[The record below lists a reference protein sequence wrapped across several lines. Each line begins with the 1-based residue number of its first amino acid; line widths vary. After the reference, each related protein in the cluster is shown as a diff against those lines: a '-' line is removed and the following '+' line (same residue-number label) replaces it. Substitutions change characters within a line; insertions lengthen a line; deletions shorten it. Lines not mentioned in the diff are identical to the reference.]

1 MVLKSNMANP
11 TALKLLIFG
20 GNGVLGTAI
29 ANKFKAEGYEVT
41 FGVRKVTNSADQFQ
55 LPLTDEPVPELL
67 KGQLFDSVVFAQG
80 ANNNDSVINYSSDDL
95 NRLFEANVTFI
106 SQTTKA
112 LILHNLVK
120 HKGKMV
126 ILSSFWEQ
134 VTRQEKMSYT
144 ITKAAVG
151 GLVRSMAVDLGNA
164 KGILVNGLLPGVVD
178 SPMARGL
185 LKPEQIEN
193 VQGQTPGKKMV
204 TPSDVAN
211 ATYLLGCEDN
221 TAISGQ
227 SLFVDYG
234 FAFARIL

>member
-1 MVLKSNMANP
+1 MANP

-80 ANNNDSVINYSSDDL
+80 ANNNDSVINHEPDEL
-95 NRLFEANVTFI
+95 TRLFQANVSFI
-106 SQTTKA
+106 TDTTKA
-112 LILHNLVK
+112 LMQHNLIK
-120 HKGKMV
+120 QKGKIV

-134 VTRQEKMSYT
+134 ITRQEKMSYT

-185 LKPEQIEN
+185 LKPAQIEN
-193 VQGQTPGKKMV
+193 VQSQTPGHKMV
-204 TPSDVAN
+204 IPLDVAN
-211 ATYLLGCEDN
+211 AAYLLGCEDN
-221 TAISGQ
+221 SAISGQ

-234 FAFARIL
+234 FTIARVL

>member
-1 MVLKSNMANP
+1 MP
-11 TALKLLIFG
+11 KLLIFG
-20 GNGVLGTAI
+20 GTGVLGGAI
-29 ANKFKAEGYEVT
+29 AEKYQANEYQVT
-41 FGVRKVTNSADQFQ
+41 FGVRKISNPDNQFL
-55 LPLTDEPVPELL
+55 LPLTEGPVPELL
-67 KGQLFDSVVFAQG
+67 KGQLFDTVIFAQG
-80 ANNNDSVINYSSDDL
+80 ANNNDSVMNHSIDDL

-106 SQTTKA
+106 SETSKA
-112 LILHNLVK
+112 LILHNLIK
-120 HKGKMV
+120 HKGKIV

-134 VTRQEKMSYT
+134 LTRQDKMSYT
-144 ITKAAVG
+144 VTKAAVG

-193 VQGQTPGKKMV
+193 VQWQTPGHQMV
-204 TPSDVAN
+204 VPLDVAN
-211 ATYLLGCEDN
+211 AAYLLGCEDN

-234 FAFARIL
+234 FSVARVL

>member
-1 MVLKSNMANP
+1 M
-11 TALKLLIFG
+11 
-20 GNGVLGTAI
+20 LGSAI
-29 ANKFKAEGYEVT
+29 AEKYQANGYQLT
-41 FGVRKVTNSADQFQ
+41 YGVRKISNPDNQFL
-55 LPLTDEPVPELL
+55 LPLSEEPVPELL
-67 KGQLFDSVVFAQG
+67 KGQLFDTVIFAQG
-80 ANNNDSVINYSSDDL
+80 ANNNDSVMNHSIDDL

-106 SQTTKA
+106 SETSKA
-112 LILHNLVK
+112 LILHNLIK
-120 HKGKMV
+120 HKGKIV

-134 VTRQEKMSYT
+134 LTRQDKMSYT
-144 ITKAAVG
+144 VTKAAVG

-193 VQGQTPGKKMV
+193 VQWQTPGHQMV
-204 TPSDVAN
+204 VPLDVAN
-211 ATYLLGCEDN
+211 AAYLLGCEDN

-234 FAFARIL
+234 FSVARVL

>member
-1 MVLKSNMANP
+1 MP
-11 TALKLLIFG
+11 KLLIFG
-20 GNGVLGTAI
+20 GTGVLGGAI
-29 ANKFKAEGYEVT
+29 AEKYQANEYQVT
-41 FGVRKVTNSADQFQ
+41 YGVRKISNPGNQFL
-55 LPLTDEPVPELL
+55 LPLTEGPVPELL
-67 KGQLFDSVVFAQG
+67 KGQLFDTVIFAQG
-80 ANNNDSVINYSSDDL
+80 ANNNDSVMNHSIDDL

-106 SQTTKA
+106 SETSKA
-112 LILHNLVK
+112 LILHNLIK
-120 HKGKMV
+120 HKGKIV

-134 VTRQEKMSYT
+134 LTRQDKMSYT
-144 ITKAAVG
+144 VTKAAVG

-193 VQGQTPGKKMV
+193 VQWQTPGHQMV
-204 TPSDVAN
+204 VPLDVAN
-211 ATYLLGCEDN
+211 AAYLLGCEDN

-234 FAFARIL
+234 FSVARVL

>member
-1 MVLKSNMANP
+1 MP
-11 TALKLLIFG
+11 KLLIFG
-20 GNGVLGTAI
+20 GTGVLGQTI
-29 ANKFKAEGYEVT
+29 ADKFQANGYQVVY
-41 FGVRKVTNSADQFQ
+41 GVRTVSNPANQFQ
-55 LPLTDEPVPELL
+55 LPLTDGPVPELL
-67 KGQLFDSVVFAQG
+67 KGELFDTVIFAQG
-80 ANNNDSVINYSSDDL
+80 ANNNDSVINHSLDDL
-95 NRLFEANVTFI
+95 NRLFEANVSFI
-106 SQTTKA
+106 STTTKA
-112 LILHNLVK
+112 LIVHNLIK
-120 HKGKMV
+120 HKAKMV

-134 VTRQEKMSYT
+134 ITRQEKMSYT

-193 VQGQTPGKKMV
+193 VQRQTPGHKMIIP
-204 TPSDVAN
+204 TDVAN
-211 ATYLLGCEDN
+211 AAYLLGCEDN

-234 FAFARIL
+234 FTVSRSL